1 MIESIVGLEALW
13 LLLPVAAGTGWWA
26 ARNSS
31 RRASRKRESGGLRSD
46 YFQGINYLLN
56 EQPDKAIEVF
66 IKLIEVDSETV
77 ETHLALGNLYRRRGD
92 VDRAIRI
99 HQNLIARDS
108 LNVQQRTEALLELG
122 QDYMSAGLLDRAED
136 LFSELAED
144 ADYRVQALRQ
154 LIDIYERE
162 KDWPKAIASARKLEK
177 ATGNHLGWI
186 IAHYCCEQAGRHCG
200 EGDLDRALKHVQQAR
215 NTHAACV
222 RASLL
227 EADIHAER
235 DEHEQ
240 AIRSLQRVEEQDPDF
255 LPETVERLYR
265 SFRAL
270 DRIEALDDYLSKLMK
285 RYGWTSVTLALADI
299 KHHSAGRREAIRFI
313 AERLRQRAS
322 VRGLD
327 RLIDLEIEEH
337 RDTGEVSGHL
347 EILKGLT
354 GELLFERPV
363 YKCRHCG
370 FPAKSLHWQCPSCKH
385 WTSIRPIQG
394 VEGE

>member
-1 MIESIVGLEALW
+1 MFESLLGLEVLW
-13 LLLPVAAGTGWWA
+13 LLLPVAAGTGWLA
-26 ARNSS
+26 ARGAS
-31 RRASRKRESGGLRSD
+31 RRTSRGRESGVLRSD

-99 HQNLIARDS
+99 HQNLIARES
-108 LNVQQRTEALLELG
+108 LNVSQRTEALLELG

-136 LFSELAED
+136 LFRELAED

-154 LIDIYERE
+154 LIDIYEQE
-162 KDWPKAIASARKLEK
+162 KDWPKAITSARRLEK
-177 ATGNHLGWI
+177 ATGNQLGWI
-186 IAHYCCEQAGRHCG
+186 IAHYCCEQASRHCN

-215 NTHAACV
+215 NMHAACV
-222 RASLL
+222 RASLI
-227 EADIHAER
+227 EADIHADR
-235 DEHEQ
+235 GEHEH

-255 LPETVERLYR
+255 LPETVGRLYR
-265 SFRAL
+265 SFHAL
-270 DRIEALDDYLSKLMK
+270 DRIDALDDYLSKLMN
-285 RYGWTSVTLALADI
+285 RYGWTSVTLTLADI
-299 KHHSAGRREAIRFI
+299 KRESRGRREAIRFI
-313 AERLRQRAS
+313 TERLRRRAS

-327 RLIDLEIEEH
+327 RLLDFEIEDQ
-337 RDTGEVSGHL
+337 RDAGAMNEHL

-354 GELLFERPV
+354 AELLFERPV

-370 FPAKSLHWQCPSCKH
+370 FPAKSLHWQCPGCKH

>member
-1 MIESIVGLEALW
+1 MIESIIGLEMLW

-26 ARNSS
+26 ARNAT
-31 RRASRKRESGGLRSD
+31 RGTVRKRDSGGLRSD

-99 HQNLIARDS
+99 HQNLVARES
-108 LNVQQRTEALLELG
+108 LSVPQRTEALLELG

-136 LFSELAED
+136 LFNELAED
-144 ADYRVQALRQ
+144 TDYRVQALRQ

-177 ATGNHLGWI
+177 ATGNQLGWI
-186 IAHYCCEQAGRHCG
+186 IAHYCCEQAGQHCS
-200 EGDLDRALKHVQQAR
+200 EGDTDRALKYVQQAR
-215 NTHAACV
+215 NIHAACV

-227 EADIHAER
+227 EADIHAGR
-235 DEHEQ
+235 SEHEQ
-240 AIRSLQRVEEQDPDF
+240 AIRSLQRIEEQDPDY
-255 LPETVERLYR
+255 LPEAVDRLYR
-265 SFRAL
+265 SYRAL
-270 DRIEALDDYLSKLMK
+270 GRVDALDDYLSKLLK
-285 RYGWTSVTLALADI
+285 RYGWSSLTLALADI
-299 KHHSAGRREAIRFI
+299 KRESGGRREAIRFMTD
-313 AERLRQRAS
+313 RLRQRAS

-327 RLIDLEIEEH
+327 RLLDLEIET
-337 RDTGEVSGHL
+337 RSDTGGMGEHL

-354 GELLFERPV
+354 AELLFERPV
-363 YKCRHCG
+363 YKCSHCG
-370 FPAKSLHWQCPSCKH
+370 FPAKSLHWQCPGCKH

>member
-1 MIESIVGLEALW
+1 MFESLLGLEVLW
-13 LLLPVAAGTGWWA
+13 LLLPVAAGTGWLA
-26 ARNSS
+26 ARGAT
-31 RRASRKRESGGLRSD
+31 RRTFRKRESGGLRSD

-99 HQNLIARDS
+99 HQNLIARES
-108 LNVQQRTEALLELG
+108 LNVSQRTEALLELG

-154 LIDIYERE
+154 LIDIYEQE
-162 KDWPKAIASARKLEK
+162 KDWPKAITSARRLEK
-177 ATGNHLGWI
+177 ATGNQLGWI
-186 IAHYCCEQAGRHCG
+186 IAHYCCEQASRHCN

-215 NTHAACV
+215 NMHAACV
-222 RASLL
+222 RASLI
-227 EADIHAER
+227 EADIHADR
-235 DEHEQ
+235 GEHER

-255 LPETVERLYR
+255 LPETVGRLYR
-265 SFRAL
+265 SFHAL
-270 DRIEALDDYLSKLMK
+270 DRIDALDDYLSKLMN
-285 RYGWTSVTLALADI
+285 RYGWTSVTLTLADI
-299 KHHSAGRREAIRFI
+299 KRESRGRREAIRFI
-313 AERLRQRAS
+313 TERLRQRAS

-327 RLIDLEIEEH
+327 RLLDFEIEDQ
-337 RDTGEVSGHL
+337 RDAGAMNEHL

-354 GELLFERPV
+354 AELLFERPV

-370 FPAKSLHWQCPSCKH
+370 FPAKSLHWQCPGCKH

>member
-1 MIESIVGLEALW
+1 MLESLLGLEALW
-13 LLLPVAAGTGWWA
+13 LLLPVAAGTGWLA
-26 ARNSS
+26 ARGTPRRKS
-31 RRASRKRESGGLRSD
+31 RERKTDGLRSD

-99 HQNLIARDS
+99 HQNLIARES
-108 LNVQQRTEALLELG
+108 LSVPQRTEALLELG

-154 LIDIYERE
+154 LIDIYEQE

-177 ATGNHLGWI
+177 ATGNQLGWI
-186 IAHYCCEQAGRHCG
+186 IAHYCCEQAGRHCA
-200 EGDLDRALKHVQQAR
+200 EGDRERALKHVQQAR
-215 NTHAACV
+215 NVHPACV
-222 RASLL
+222 RASLI
-227 EADIHAER
+227 EADIHAEQG
-235 DEHEQ
+235 EHER
-240 AIRSLQRVEEQDPDF
+240 AISSLRRVEEQDPDF
-255 LPETVERLYR
+255 LPETVGRLSR
-265 SFRAL
+265 SFHAL
-270 DRIEALDDYLSKLMK
+270 GRLDALDDYLSRLAS
-285 RYGWTSVTLALADI
+285 RYGWISVTLALADI
-299 KHHSAGRREAIRFI
+299 RRESRGRREAIRFI
-313 AERLRQRAS
+313 TERLRRRAS

-327 RLIDLEIEEH
+327 RLLDLEIEEQRH
-337 RDTGEVSGHL
+337 SGEMNEQL
-347 EILKGLT
+347 DILKGLT
-354 GELLFERPV
+354 VELLFERPL

-385 WTSIRPIQG
+385 WTTIRPIQG